1 VTAPSRVAP
10 GPPVFY
16 GWVVLMASV
25 AIIAVGTGTIFSLAV
40 FLRPLE
46 EDFGWTR
53 SLISGVALVN
63 WVIFGVGS
71 FIAGVIS
78 DRIGARRVVAVGAAL
93 LGAALVASSQ
103 IRTAAQLYVAFGV
116 IGALGASAF
125 YVPLSATATRWF
137 AARRG
142 LAMGIISSGMGLG
155 ILVVPP
161 TARALITALGW
172 RAAFAA
178 FGGLTW
184 IVGGVALRY
193 LVNRPEDRGLQG
205 YGAEIQPVGPRP
217 APAGGDLTAA
227 AVLRHPAFWGVALV
241 HFGCCAAHSGPIF
254 HMVAHAM
261 DLGVTKMAAAS
272 MLGLSGGTSI
282 AGRLSSGV
290 LADRFGARPALVG
303 MLAIQALVLS
313 FYLYAGAAVS
323 LFVVALFFG
332 VAYGG
337 AMPLY
342 ALVAREFFG
351 ERVVGTT
358 FGGIFF
364 ISCLGM
370 GLGAYGGGFL
380 YDHLG
385 TYWSLHLASTLV
397 AAGAVAVA
405 MALRP
410 PPVRVAALAPS
421 V

>member
-1 VTAPSRVAP
+1 MTAPSRVAP

-53 SLISGVALVN
+53 SLISGVAFVN

-103 IRTAAQLYVAFGV
+103 IRTAAQLYVTFGV

-137 AARRG
+137 AMRRG

-178 FGGLTW
+178 FGARTR

-193 LVNRPEDRGLQG
+193 LVNRPEDRGLRG
-205 YGAEIQPVGPRP
+205 YGAELQPAGPRP
-217 APAGGDLTAA
+217 APAGGDMTAA

-364 ISCLGM
+364 ISCIGM

-380 YDHLG
+380 YDQLG

-410 PPVRVAALAPS
+410 PPVRVAAFAPS

>member
-1 VTAPSRVAP
+1 
-10 GPPVFY
+10 VFY
-16 GWVVLMASV
+16 GWVVLLASV
-25 AIIAVGTGTIFSLAV
+25 AIIAVSTGTIFSLAV

-46 EDFGWTR
+46 EEFGWTR
-53 SLISGVALVN
+53 AIISGVAFVN

-71 FIAGVIS
+71 FVAGLVS
-78 DRIGARRVVAVGAAL
+78 DRIGARRVVAAGTAI

-103 IRTAAQLYVAFGV
+103 IRTAAELYVAFGV
-116 IGALGASAF
+116 LGALGASAF

-142 LAMGIISSGMGLG
+142 LAMGIISSGMGVG
-155 ILVVPP
+155 ILIVPP
-161 TARALITALGW
+161 TARALITAFGW
-172 RAAFAA
+172 RPTFAA

-184 IVGGVALRY
+184 VVGAVALRY
-193 LVNRPEDRGLQG
+193 LANRPEDRGLRG
-205 YGAEIQPVGPRP
+205 YGADAAAPGPRGA
-217 APAGGDLTAA
+217 APAGEMKAA

-323 LFVVALFFG
+323 LFVVAVFFG

-364 ISCLGM
+364 ISCIGM

-385 TYWSLHLASTLV
+385 TYWSLHLASTVV

-410 PPVRVAALAPS
+410 PGRVPVLAPG

>member
-1 VTAPSRVAP
+1 M
-10 GPPVFY
+10 FY

-53 SLISGVALVN
+53 SLISGVAFVN

-71 FIAGVIS
+71 FIAGVVS

-116 IGALGASAF
+116 IGALGASGF

-193 LVNRPEDRGLQG
+193 LVNRPEDRGLRG
-205 YGAEIQPVGPRP
+205 YGAELQPAGPRP
-217 APAGGDLTAA
+217 APAGGDMTAA

-364 ISCLGM
+364 ISCIGM

>member
-1 VTAPSRVAP
+1 MAAPARVATGSP
-10 GPPVFY
+10 LFY
-16 GWVVLMASV
+16 GWVVLAASV

-46 EDFGWTR
+46 EEFGWTR
-53 SLISGVALVN
+53 SLISGVAFVN

-71 FIAGVIS
+71 LVAGILS
-78 DRIGARRVVAVGAAL
+78 DRIGARRVVGAGSGL
-93 LGAALVASSQ
+93 LGAALLVSSQ
-103 IRTAAQLYVAFGV
+103 VRSAGQLYVAFG
-116 IGALGASAF
+116 ILGALGASAF

-155 ILVVPP
+155 IFVVPP
-161 TARALITALGW
+161 SARALITAFGW
-172 RAAFAA
+172 RVTFAV

-184 IVGGVALRY
+184 IVGSVALRY
-193 LVNRPEDRGLQG
+193 LVDQPEDRGLRS
-205 YGAEIQPVGPRP
+205 YGAAPAPSGARA
-217 APAGGDLTAA
+217 APAGGDMTAGD
-227 AVLRHPAFWGVALV
+227 VLRHPAFWGVALV

-272 MLGLSGGTSI
+272 MLGLSGATSI
-282 AGRLSSGV
+282 MGRLSSGV
-290 LADRFGARPALVG
+290 LADRLGAKPALVG
-303 MLAIQALVLS
+303 MLALQAATLS
-313 FYLYAGAAVS
+313 TYLYAGGAMS
-323 LFVVALFFG
+323 LFAVALVFG
-332 VAYGG
+332 VTYGG

-364 ISCLGM
+364 ISCIGM

-380 YDHLG
+380 FDHLG

-397 AAGAVAVA
+397 GAGAVAVA
-405 MALRP
+405 LTLRAP
-410 PPVRVAALAPS
+410 ARVAALVPG

>member
-1 VTAPSRVAP
+1 MAAPARVAT
-10 GPPVFY
+10 GSPVFY
-16 GWVVLMASV
+16 GWVVLAASV

-46 EDFGWTR
+46 EEFGWTR
-53 SLISGVALVN
+53 SLISGVAFVN

-71 FIAGVIS
+71 LVAGILS
-78 DRIGARRVVAVGAAL
+78 DRIGARRVVGAGSGL
-93 LGAALVASSQ
+93 LGAALLVSSQ
-103 IRTAAQLYVAFGV
+103 IRSAGQLYVAFG
-116 IGALGASAF
+116 ILGALGASAF

-155 ILVVPP
+155 IFVVPP
-161 TARALITALGW
+161 SARALITAFGW
-172 RAAFAA
+172 RATFAV

-184 IVGGVALRY
+184 VVGSVALRY
-193 LVNRPEDRGLQG
+193 LVDQPEDRGLRS
-205 YGAEIQPVGPRP
+205 YGAAPAPSGARA
-217 APAGGDLTAA
+217 APAGGDMTAA
-227 AVLRHPAFWGVALV
+227 DVVRHPAFWGVALV

-272 MLGLSGGTSI
+272 MLGLSGATSI
-282 AGRLSSGV
+282 VGRLSSGV
-290 LADRFGARPALVG
+290 LADRLGAKPALVG
-303 MLAIQALVLS
+303 MLALQAATLS
-313 FYLYAGAAVS
+313 TYLYAGGAVS
-323 LFVVALFFG
+323 LFAVALVFG
-332 VAYGG
+332 VTYGG

-364 ISCLGM
+364 ISCIGM

-380 YDHLG
+380 FDHLG

-397 AAGAVAVA
+397 GAGAVVVA
-405 MALRP
+405 LTLRAP
-410 PPVRVAALAPS
+410 ARVAALVPG

>member
-1 VTAPSRVAP
+1 MTAPSRVAP
-10 GPPVFY
+10 GPLVFY

-53 SLISGVALVN
+53 SLISGVAFVN

-71 FIAGVIS
+71 FIAGVVS

-93 LGAALVASSQ
+93 LGTALVASSQ
-103 IRTAAQLYVAFGV
+103 IRTAAQLYVTFGV

-193 LVNRPEDRGLQG
+193 LVNRPEDRGLRG
-205 YGAEIQPVGPRP
+205 YGAELQPAGPRP
-217 APAGGDLTAA
+217 APAGGDRTAA
-227 AVLRHPAFWGVALV
+227 AVLRPPAVWGVALV

-364 ISCLGM
+364 ISCIGM

-410 PPVRVAALAPS
+410 PPVRVAAFAPS

>member
-1 VTAPSRVAP
+1 MTAPSRVAP

-53 SLISGVALVN
+53 SLISGVALAN

-93 LGAALVASSQ
+93 LGAALVASNQ

-116 IGALGASAF
+116 IGALGASGF

-193 LVNRPEDRGLQG
+193 LVNRPEDRGLRG
-205 YGAEIQPVGPRP
+205 YGAELQPAGPRP
-217 APAGGDLTAA
+217 APAGGDMTAA

-364 ISCLGM
+364 ISCIGM

>member
-1 VTAPSRVAP
+1 M
-10 GPPVFY
+10 FY

-53 SLISGVALVN
+53 SLISGVAFVN

-71 FIAGVIS
+71 FIAGVVS

-93 LGAALVASSQ
+93 LGAALVAASQ

-184 IVGGVALRY
+184 IVGGLALPY
-193 LVNRPEDRGLQG
+193 LVNRPEDRGLRG
-205 YGAEIQPVGPRP
+205 YGAELQPAGPRP

-364 ISCLGM
+364 ISCIGM

>member
-1 VTAPSRVAP
+1 VTGSR
-10 GPPVFY
+10 VFY
-16 GWVVLMASV
+16 GWVVLAASV

-46 EDFGWTR
+46 EEFGWTR
-53 SLISGVALVN
+53 SLISGVAFVN

-71 FIAGVIS
+71 LVAGILS
-78 DRIGARRVVAVGAAL
+78 DRIGARRVVGAGSGL
-93 LGAALVASSQ
+93 LGAALLVSSQ
-103 IRTAAQLYVAFGV
+103 IRSAGQLYVAFG
-116 IGALGASAF
+116 ILGALGASAF

-155 ILVVPP
+155 IFVVPP
-161 TARALITALGW
+161 SARALITAFGW
-172 RAAFAA
+172 RVTFAV

-184 IVGGVALRY
+184 VVGSVALRY
-193 LVNRPEDRGLQG
+193 LADQPEDRGLRS
-205 YGAEIQPVGPRP
+205 YGA
-217 APAGGDLTAA
+217 APASSGARRAPPGENMTAA
-227 AVLRHPAFWGVALV
+227 DVLRHPAFWGVALV

-261 DLGVTKMAAAS
+261 DLGVSKMAAAS
-272 MLGLSGGTSI
+272 MLGLSGATSI
-282 AGRLSSGV
+282 IGRLSSGV
-290 LADRFGARPALVG
+290 LADRLGAKPALLG
-303 MLAIQALVLS
+303 MLALQAATLS
-313 FYLYAGAAVS
+313 TYLYADGAVS
-323 LFVVALFFG
+323 LFAVALVFG

-351 ERVVGTT
+351 ERVVGMT

-364 ISCLGM
+364 ISCIGM

-380 YDHLG
+380 FDHLG

-397 AAGAVAVA
+397 GAGAVVVA
-405 MALRP
+405 LTLRAPARVPALVP
-410 PPVRVAALAPS
+410 GV
-421 V
+421 